1 MARQQESYAR
11 HEATEEEV
19 KELRHVVDSVPFIVW
34 VALVANATER
44 FTFYAVTTPWQNY
57 IQNSADNIAVP
68 GALGLGQ
75 ATATNISSAFLFLSF
90 LVPTIFAILSDT
102 WLGRYKTLFL
112 SYLLNFCGCLVLF
125 ITSLPVVKTQSTKVV
140 GLGFAMILLALGTG
154 GVKATASPFI
164 GDQYAETAPQLIITK
179 KGERVVTDRA
189 LTLQYIYNVSYWLT
203 NIASL
208 SLVASTYL
216 EKLVGFW
223 AAYLLPLCTVWTL
236 VPLLLVFHKSFV
248 KLRPQANV
256 LPQASRVIMCSAR
269 HRFKWEAATA
279 VYQSENYGRQVD
291 WDDRFVFEIK
301 RGLQACKVMACFV
314 PFHLCMNQITNNL
327 VSQAGQMKLG
337 GIPND
342 TIQALNSIA
351 CVILGPVMQKM
362 VYPIVRKFGFPFGP
376 IARITWAFIMMST
389 SMAFAAGVQKLIY
402 TKGPCYGHPLQCENT
417 PNNVSVWVQT
427 PVYFL
432 LAFAEILGFTTLSE
446 YSYSEAPKNMRS
458 LVQAMAQLS
467 SGAGSALGMAVSP
480 LSKDPQILYLYAGLA
495 VTMII
500 AAPTFWLTFR
510 RYDEMETY
518 KETQHSDAENSPVE
532 GLMNPAIPEPVN
544 TGEKEEG
551 CVKISS

>member
-1 MARQQESYAR
+1 MAREQVNHGR
-11 HEATEEEV
+11 REATEEEV

-57 IQNSADNIAVP
+57 MQNSADNVAIP

-75 ATATNISSAFLFLSF
+75 AAATNISSAFLFLSF
-90 LVPTIFAILSDT
+90 LVPTMFAILSDT
-102 WLGRYKTLFL
+102 WLGRYRTLCL
-112 SYLLNFCGCLVLF
+112 SYFLNCCGCLVLL
-125 ITSLPVVKTQSTKVV
+125 ITSLPVVKTQITKVV
-140 GLGFAMILLALGTG
+140 GLGFAMVLLALGTG

-164 GDQYAETAPQLIITK
+164 GDQYAETVPQLIVTK
-179 KGERVVTDRA
+179 KGENVVTDRA

-223 AAYLLPLCTVWTL
+223 AAYLLPLCTVWIL
-236 VPLLLVFHKSFV
+236 VPLLLVFHKSFI

-327 VSQAGQMKLG
+327 VSQAGQMRLG

-351 CVILGPVMQKM
+351 CVLLGPVMQKM

-376 IARITWAFIMMST
+376 MARITWAFIMMST

-402 TKGPCYGHPLQCENT
+402 TRGPCYGHPLQCENA
-417 PNNVSVWVQT
+417 PNDVSVWVQT

-432 LAFAEILGFTTLSE
+432 LAFAEIVGFTTLSE

-510 RYDEMETY
+510 RYDEIEAY
-518 KETQHSDAENSPVE
+518 KETQHNISENSPAE
-532 GLMNPAIPEPVN
+532 GLMNPATSDIEH
-544 TGEKEEG
+544 TGEIG
-551 CVKISS
+551 GGGVKKSN

>member
-34 VALVANATER
+34 IALVANATER

-125 ITSLPVVKTQSTKVV
+125 ITSLPVVKSQSTKVV
-140 GLGFAMILLALGTG
+140 GLGFAMILLALSTG

-179 KGERVVTDRA
+179 KGEHVVTDRA
-189 LTLQYIYNVSYWLT
+189 LTLQYIYNAYKHSEFIFGCIYLPRKARWLLGRLSVT
-203 NIASL
+203 TMYSLDAGTFASGI
-208 SLVASTYL
+208 SQIFC
-216 EKLVGFW
+216 K
-223 AAYLLPLCTVWTL
+223 
-236 VPLLLVFHKSFV
+236 V

-389 SMAFAAGVQKLIY
+389 SMAFAEGVQKLIY

-510 RYDEMETY
+510 GYDEMETY